1 MPRGRTF
8 DTASAVDAAID
19 LFWSRGFAGVSM
31 QDIAEA
37 TGVGNGSLYLAF
49 GSKRALFLAAFRAYC
64 ERRVAFVRSAV
75 ASPAASPDDVL
86 ARYFAAVVD
95 DCAGDLQ
102 RRGCL
107 LINSIAELGHEAP
120 IAEIAD
126 DTLAR
131 MVSAVAEA
139 LEAASPADGGRSDT
153 VRAAEQAVTVSQS
166 LILVSRLGRSR
177 DELERSA
184 QDSAA
189 MIAQAVRAA

>member
-49 GSKRALFLAAFRAYC
+49 GSKRALFLDAFRAYC
-64 ERRVAFVRSAV
+64 ARRVAFVQSSVPAR
-75 ASPAASPDDVL
+75 AASPDDVL
-86 ARYFAAVVD
+86 ARYFEAVIA
-95 DCAGDLQ
+95 DCASDPA

-107 LINSIAELGHEAP
+107 MINSIAELGHEESV
-120 IAEIAD
+120 AEIAN

-131 MVSAVAEA
+131 MEDAVAEA
-139 LEAASPADGGRSDT
+139 LAAASPADDARAPI
-153 VRAAEQAVTVSQS
+153 VRAAEQAVAMSQS
-166 LILVSRLGRSR
+166 FILMSRLGRSR
-177 DELERSA
+177 DELEQSA
-184 QDSAA
+184 RHGAT
-189 MIAQAVRAA
+189 MIAHSLRAA